1 MNNLNLILG
10 CDHIRS
16 EGWIN
21 TDSSL
26 NSLIPIPLGALENE
40 TIKGYGL
47 SLYMEGK
54 KTAH

>member
-10 CDHIRS
+10 CGQVRL

-26 NSLIPIPLGALENE
+26 NSLISTPLRAVENE

-47 SLYMEGK
+47 SLYIEGK
-54 KTAH
+54 KPAH